1 MREAT
6 AMPITSTQH
15 LRLAVDTAVADVK
28 VTDVHTHIYPPC
40 FGELLLWGIDE
51 LVTYHYLIAE
61 TFRWVEMSYD
71 DYWKL
76 PKRQQSDLIWR
87 TLFLENSP
95 VAESCRGVLTVLNA
109 LNLDVA
115 SRDLAAYRRHFDT
128 LKADDYVNTVF
139 ELGGIKDVVMTNDPF
154 DDAERKV
161 WLESYQPDPRFHA
174 ALRIDQLL
182 VNWRASWPRLAE
194 WGYAVEEKV
203 TARTAAEVRR
213 FLSDWAKRIGAIYMA
228 ASLPP
233 DFTVKPTPLS
243 PSPYTERGSM
253 VALLSECVLPTCE
266 ELNLPFAMMIGVK
279 KLINPDL
286 RLAGDGVGK
295 ASIET
300 IEHLC
305 AAYPRNKFLVTMLSR
320 ENQHELAVTARKFGN
335 LMVFG
340 CWWFL
345 NNPSLVDEI
354 TRMRLELL
362 GLSFI
367 PQHSD
372 ARVLD
377 QLIYKWRHSRRVI
390 ADALYDK
397 YADLLATGWTIEHAE
412 ITRDVEKLFGGNLWS
427 FLERKL

>member
-1 MREAT
+1 
-6 AMPITSTQH
+6 MPITSPEH
-15 LRLAVDTAVADVK
+15 LRLAIDTAVADVK

-40 FGELLLWGIDE
+40 FGDLLLWGIDE
-51 LVTYHYLIAE
+51 LITYHYLIAE
-61 TFRWVEMSYD
+61 TFRWVELSYD

-76 PKRQQSDLIWR
+76 PLRERSDLVWR

-95 VAESCRGVLTVLNA
+95 VAESCRGVLTVLNT

-115 SRDLAAYRRHFDT
+115 SRDLASYRSHFDAI
-128 LKADDYVNTVF
+128 KVADYVDIVF
-139 ELGGIKDVVMTNDPF
+139 ELGGVKDVVMTNDPF
-154 DDAERKV
+154 DDAERRV
-161 WLESYQPDPRFHA
+161 WLESYAPDPRFKA

-182 VNWRASWPRLAE
+182 LNWGQNWQRLAE
-194 WGYAVEEKV
+194 WGYAVEE
-203 TARTAAEVRR
+203 TITSNTAAEVRR
-213 FLSDWAKRIGAIYMA
+213 FLTDWAERMDAIYMA

-233 DFTVKPTPLS
+233 DFSVDVGVHSYAPLL
-243 PSPYTERGSM
+243 T
-253 VALLSECVLPTCE
+253 ECVLPVSQ

-295 ASIET
+295 ACIET
-300 IEHLC
+300 VEHLC
-305 AAYPRNKFLVTMLSR
+305 ATYPRNKFLVTMLSR
-320 ENQHELAVTARKFGN
+320 ENQHELAVTARKFRN

-345 NNPSLVDEI
+345 NNPSLVGEI

-377 QLIYKWRHSRRVI
+377 QLIYKWRHSRRAI

-397 YADLLATGWTIEHAE
+397 YADLLATGWTFEHGE
-412 ITRDVEKLFGGNLWS
+412 IARDVEKLFGGNLWG
-427 FLERKL
+427 FLDRKL